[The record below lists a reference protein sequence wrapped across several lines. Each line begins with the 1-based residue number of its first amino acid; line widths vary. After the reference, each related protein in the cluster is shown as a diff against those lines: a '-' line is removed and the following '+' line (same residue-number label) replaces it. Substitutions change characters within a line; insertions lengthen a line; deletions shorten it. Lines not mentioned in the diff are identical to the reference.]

1 MENQPQ
7 TKPASLIGRGIIV
20 EGDLLDGG
28 DLVIEGTVKGTIRSS
43 GEVLVTPHGQVEAT
57 IKARTIVIQGHVR
70 GDVEA
75 EQTVNV
81 QTEGVLIG
89 NCRARAIQIHEG
101 ARFEGRSDIIR

>member
-1 MENQPQ
+1 MENQPDKKQ
-7 TKPASLIGRGIIV
+7 PSLIGRGITI
-20 EGDLLDGG
+20 EGELTDGDDLR
-28 DLVIEGTVKGTIRSS
+28 IEGTVKGTIRST
-43 GEVLVTPHGQVEAT
+43 GEVHVTPHGRVEAT
-57 IKARTIVIQGHVR
+57 ISARRIVIQGQVR

-75 EQTVNV
+75 EETVNV

>member
-1 MENQPQ
+1 MEKQLDKRHP
-7 TKPASLIGRGIIV
+7 SLIGHGITV
-20 EGDLLDGG
+20 EGELLDGD
-28 DLVIEGTVKGTIRSS
+28 DLIIEGTVKGTIRST
-43 GEVLVTPHGQVEAT
+43 GEVVVAPQGRVEAT
-57 IKARTIVIQGHVR
+57 ISARAIIIQGHVQ